1 MLDIIQI
8 GLAFIIVFLIL
19 IQQRGTEG
27 GVLFGGRTEFFLK
40 RRGLDKNIYYLTWL
54 FIIIFVA
61 ISLFRVIGK

>member
-40 RRGLDKNIYYLTWL
+40 RRGLDKNIYYLTWI

-61 ISLFRVIGK
+61 IFFV